1 MIDKLAERATKAPE
15 KMHPQEGDAMSQT
28 ASSASQAQRILS
40 YWHKVEF
47 FESAELKG
55 IDHGQGAI
63 HYRSDELVEFSNCL
77 PWLDQQA
84 IRRAGTQYRVDNS
97 YRFKLYLGLFRRE
110 EIFAVARDAYPE
122 QSEAWVERSRDEGL
136 TCSLTAMV
144 REDGTLDRGSIV
156 ISTAPWVLGALQQG
170 TLDAV
175 TLDAFEAATEVF
187 RERLTTIL
195 TVADNLKSE
204 HGLPP
209 ALSTF
214 EIIEM
219 LKAMQGWTAFA
230 PQSEAPALVVQLL
243 PGSSDYATPADQTP
257 PAGADAWAPLAQLA
271 QRLDAPDGE
280 AIETTTDE
288 STSEASGAIN
298 ELAILNSF
306 FIRDLETILRQLKE
320 RPLTPGSP
328 LARYLSG
335 EAQRHPDLLLPEG
348 RSLLMEQL
356 SPRRMPAGRWPG
368 EDAHSMSLMQQFA
381 INTIDQ
387 ELEDGGLYSVNGPPG
402 TGKTTMLRDL
412 VARNVTKRAEVLAAL
427 GSPGA
432 AFGENLTVKLDDQLK
447 PIKTLIPELT
457 GFEMVVASSNN
468 AAVENVT
475 QELPQTKALGDA
487 YQALAYLKPVGQK
500 LAASHEPRGSKL
512 HVDTLPPDKAC
523 WGLIATALGNKSNRT
538 TFGERVF
545 FKPTQQCQTDG
556 EAEHYRTLVPALKE
570 LAEKGDALQDFRAA
584 QRAFTA
590 AARQVEA
597 IHQDIERLQALKQLE
612 AQIEQTR
619 RQVEVKQRLARRV
632 ALWRQDQL
640 AARVSFWPLNA
651 YFRHRAILKRIAQ
664 REQRTTQQAEVSQQ
678 RLVSLEKKRDAQRQ
692 VCEPLEARYQD
703 LRLPDAALDLEC
715 PAIQRT
721 SFGHCEALNEARGQL
736 TGRAFELH
744 QAWLVAAYA
753 DKKNQLWATIGSL
766 MALLNGGVDDREAAK
781 ALWQILFMIVPV
793 VSSTFASIANQFR
806 ALGEGGIG
814 WLFVDEA
821 GQAPPQQAVGALWRA
836 KRAVVVGDPL
846 QIEPVFTVPAGLVE
860 AMARGEFER
869 DWYLWSPTTSSVQ
882 VVADRANPYGTNEIS
897 DEFWVGS
904 PLRVHRRCDEPMFS
918 IANRIAYNDKMLHGN
933 DKLPPGP
940 GDSRWFDVEGSVQ
953 GKHFVPAQ
961 AEQVA
966 RMLKPHIAKTGKP
979 PSVYIISPFKAV
991 ANGVKQHLEQALPA
1005 DVFGGRDK
1013 LHDWLHQRVGTVHT
1027 FQGKEEDNVIFVLG
1041 LAKES
1046 SGAAEWA
1053 SSKPNLLN
1061 VAVTRAKKRLYIV
1074 GSADIWAGKA
1084 YFSDAKE
1091 SLVQEKE

>member
-1 MIDKLAERATKAPE
+1 
-15 KMHPQEGDAMSQT
+15 MSQA
-28 ASSASQAQRILS
+28 ASSASQAERILS
-40 YWHKVEF
+40 FWHKVEF
-47 FESAELKG
+47 FESTELKG

-63 HYRSDELVEFSNCL
+63 HYRSDELVDAPNSL
-77 PWLDQQA
+77 PWLDRQT
-84 IRRAGTQYRVDNS
+84 IRRAGAQYRVGNA
-97 YRFKLYLGLFRRE
+97 YRFKLYLGLFRRQ
-110 EIFAVARDAYPE
+110 EIFEVARKAYPE
-122 QSEAWVERSRDEGL
+122 QSEAWMERSRDEGL

-144 REDGTLDRGSIV
+144 KEDGTLDRQSIE

-209 ALSTF
+209 VLSTF

-243 PGSSDYATPADQTP
+243 PGHSGNAEHPGDMVSIGSETWT
-257 PAGADAWAPLAQLA
+257 PLAQLSA
-271 QRLDAPDGE
+271 RLDAPEDG
-280 AIETTTDE
+280 AAETTAGDSAAE
-288 STSEASGAIN
+288 LSTAIN
-298 ELAILNSF
+298 EIAILNSF
-306 FIRDLETILRQLKE
+306 FIRDLETILCQLKD
-320 RPLTPGSP
+320 RPLAPGSP

-335 EAQRHPDLLLPEG
+335 EVPRHPDLLLPEG
-348 RSLLMEQL
+348 RALLMEQL

-412 VARNVTKRAEVLAAL
+412 VARNITKRAEVLAAL

-447 PIKTLIPELT
+447 PIKTLIPELA

-487 YQALAYLKPVGQK
+487 YQALSYLKPVGQK

-512 HVDTLPPDKAC
+512 YVEALAPDKAC

-538 TFGERVF
+538 TFGERIF
-545 FKPTQQCQTDG
+545 FKPIDQCEAEG
-556 EAEHYRTLVPALKE
+556 EAEHYRTLVPALKA
-570 LAEKGDALQDFRAA
+570 LAEKGGALEDFRAA
-584 QRAFTA
+584 QRAFNEA
-590 AARQVEA
+590 KKRVEA
-597 IHQDIERLQALKQLE
+597 AHQDIARLQALKQLVR
-612 AQIEQTR
+612 QTEEGR
-619 RQVEVKQRLARRV
+619 RRAEIDRRLASRV
-632 ALWRQDQL
+632 ALWRGKRQAVKVAL
-640 AARVSFWPLNA
+640 WPITA
-651 YFRHRAILKRIAQ
+651 YCRHRAQLKQLAQ
-664 REQRTTQQAEVSQQ
+664 RERRAAQQAEVSEQ
-678 RLVSLEKKRDAQRQ
+678 RLASLEKRLNAEREA
-692 VCEPLEARYQD
+692 CHTLETRYQD
-703 LRLPDAALDLEC
+703 VLLPDEMLDLDAAEV
-715 PAIQRT
+715 QRT
-721 SFGHCEALNEARGQL
+721 SFGHCKALNEARGQL
-736 TGRAFELH
+736 TARAFELH

-753 DKKNQLWATIGSL
+753 DKKNQLWATISSL
-766 MALLNGGVDDREAAK
+766 MALLNGSIDDREAAK
-781 ALWQILFMIVPV
+781 ALWQMLFLIVPV

-806 ALGEGGIG
+806 ALGEGEIG

-821 GQAPPQQAVGALWRA
+821 GQAPPQQAAGALWRA

-860 AMARGEFER
+860 AMAKGEFER
-869 DWYLWSPTTSSVQ
+869 DWYKWSPTVSSVQ

-897 DEFWVGS
+897 DELWVGS

-933 DKLPPGP
+933 DDLVPGP
-940 GDSRWFDVEGSVQ
+940 GDSRWFDVEGEVS

-961 AEQVA
+961 AAKVA
-966 RMLKPHIAKTGKP
+966 GMLKRHIDKTGEL
-979 PSVYIISPFKAV
+979 PSVYVISPFKAV
-991 ANGVKQHLEQALPA
+991 AQGLQTELANRLDATA
-1005 DVFGGRDK
+1005 FGGASALR
-1013 LHDWLHQRVGTVHT
+1013 DWLKARVGTVHT
-1027 FQGKEEDNVIFVLG
+1027 FQGKEEDSVILVLG
-1041 LAKES
+1041 LSSES
-1046 SGAAEWA
+1046 PGAANWA
-1053 SSKPNLLN
+1053 SAKPNLLN
-1061 VAVTRAKKRLYIV
+1061 VALTRAKKRVYVV
-1074 GSADIWAGKA
+1074 GSTEIWGSKQ
-1084 YFSDAKE
+1084 YFSEA
-1091 SLVQEKE
+1091 SEKLPS